1 MQNLSLL
8 PLLARTSFWLT
19 AAVALGGCGGQSKL
33 VKLLQDEPLTYANA
47 CAASTKQQNDKLVR
61 GDYNPAQLFVH
72 TWPKASAPTEML
84 VSEARFAGALASGDI
99 QRVLVTA
106 RGGLGKTSL
115 VESLRAQLCSSTPVF
130 SVDLKDIAAMADPT
144 DDAVVGNIAATI
156 GATSPEAIADL
167 KAGLAAAPFVVF
179 LDSIEE
185 TDLVRR
191 GAAVKAVRGL
201 AAKYP
206 SCTLVL
212 TARPPVLD
220 ADYGFDF
227 DARLEIPP
235 LECKVSE
242 AMVAKQFKDE
252 GERER
257 FLALLKRYGL
267 DEKGRFGVLCN
278 YPYLSTYRD
287 INTVAEFFRQSAKG
301 DLLVSFSSVYETLIG
316 MRLKKEF
323 DNLRWTQSDAL
334 DMGDR
339 LMRAGIEK
347 AGRTNLMFDLALCE
361 KATDPR
367 WGEAVVDAGVA
378 GNAAERKR
386 HVCEKTFQS
395 ALFTRAEGSGSYAF
409 ADRST
414 FDLFLAR
421 WLNGEIARAGGSD
434 CAVLANHQDLLAAPG
449 VVKFLVGQP
458 LGRRCVAQI
467 VAQNCTRQA
476 DASAEASIATTIELG
491 LPVGKA
497 RSQILQEA
505 RAAGSALQPAAC
517 IKQVLDALDKTIAE

>member
-1 MQNLSLL
+1 MQNNSIFQI
-8 PLLARTSFWLT
+8 LARTTALT
-19 AAVALGGCGGQSKL
+19 AAALGLLACGGQSKL

-47 CAASTKQQNDKLVR
+47 CAQSTKQQNDKLVR

-72 TWPKASAPTEML
+72 TWPKATAPAELMI
-84 VSEARFAGALASGDI
+84 SEGRFAGALANSDI
-99 QRVLVTA
+99 KRVLITA
-106 RGGLGKTSL
+106 RGGLGKTTL
-115 VESLRAQLCSSTPVF
+115 VESLRSQLCSGTPVF
-130 SVDLKDIAAMADPT
+130 SIDLKDIAAMSDPT
-144 DDAVVGNIAATI
+144 DDAVVAKIASSV
-156 GATSPEAIADL
+156 GANSSEALADL
-167 KAGLAAAPFVVF
+167 KAGLASAPFVVF

-191 GAAVKAVRGL
+191 SAAVKAVRGL
-201 AAKYP
+201 ADKYP
-206 SCTLVL
+206 ACTLVL

-235 LECKVSE
+235 LECKVSD
-242 AMVAKQFKDE
+242 AMIAKQFKDE
-252 GERER
+252 GERTS
-257 FLALLKRYGL
+257 FMTLLRRYGL
-267 DEKGRFGVLCN
+267 DEKGKFGVQCN
-278 YPYLSTYRD
+278 YPYLCTYRD
-287 INTVAEFFRQSAKG
+287 INTVAEFYRQSTKG

-323 DNLRWTQSDAL
+323 ENLRWTQSDAL

-347 AGRTNLMFDLALCE
+347 AGRSNLMFDLALCE

-367 WGEAVVDAGVA
+367 WGEAAVDAGVA
-378 GNAAERKR
+378 GNAEERKR

-414 FDLFLAR
+414 LDLFLAR

-434 CAVLANHQDLLAAPG
+434 CAVLNNHQDLLASPS

-458 LGRRCVAQI
+458 LGRRCIAQV
-467 VAQNCTRQA
+467 VAQNCAKQA
-476 DASAEASIATTIELG
+476 DAGAEASIATTIELG

-517 IKQVLDALDKTIAE
+517 IKQVLDALDKTVSE

>member
-1 MQNLSLL
+1 MQHFHSFSM
-8 PLLARTSFWLT
+8 LARTTALIV
-19 AAVALGGCGGQSKL
+19 AAVALNACASQSKL
-33 VKLLQDEPLTYANA
+33 AKLLQAEPLTYASA
-47 CAASTKQQNDKLVR
+47 CTAVAKQQGDKLVK

-72 TWPKASAPTEML
+72 TWPKATAPTEL
-84 VSEARFAGALASGDI
+84 LIGEAKFAGALANSDI
-99 QRVLVTA
+99 KRVLITA

-115 VESLRAQLCSSTPVF
+115 VESLRAQLCGSTPVF
-130 SVDLKDIAAMADPT
+130 SVDLKDIAAMTDPT
-144 DDAVVGNIAATI
+144 DDAVVAKIASSV
-156 GATSPEAIADL
+156 GASGPEALADL
-167 KAGLAAAPFVVF
+167 KAGLASTPFVVF

-191 GAAVKAVRGL
+191 SAAVKAVRGL
-201 AAKYP
+201 ADKYP
-206 SCTLVL
+206 ACTLVL

-235 LECKVSE
+235 LECKVSD
-242 AMVAKQFKDE
+242 AMIAKQFKDE
-252 GERER
+252 GDRER
-257 FLALLKRYGL
+257 FMALLRRYGL
-267 DEKGRFGVLCN
+267 DEKGKFGVQCN

-287 INTVAEFFRQSAKG
+287 INTVAEFYRQSTKG
-301 DLLVSFSSVYETLIG
+301 DVLVSFSSVYETLIG

-347 AGRTNLMFDLALCE
+347 VGRSNLMFDLPLCE

-367 WGEAVVDAGVA
+367 WGEVAVDAGVA
-378 GNAAERKR
+378 GNAEERKR

-414 FDLFLAR
+414 LDLFLAR

-434 CAVLANHQDLLAAPG
+434 CGVLGNHQDLLASPG

-458 LGRRCVAQI
+458 LGRRCIAQVVAH
-467 VAQNCTRQA
+467 NCAKQA
-476 DASAEASIATTIELG
+476 DASAEASIAATIELG

-517 IKQVLDALDKTIAE
+517 IKQVLDALDRTIAE